1 MNMYRRNNFKSWF
14 LDVGFI
20 YLVVVGFVVLVFA
33 FKNLRPGFT
42 AWNAP
47 AGFEES
53 APGVLA
59 DPYSDDD

>member
-20 YLVVVGFVVLVFA
+20 YLVVVGFVVLFLT

-42 AWNAP
+42 VWNGP
-47 AGFEES
+47 SGLEKGG
-53 APGVLA
+53 PGILA
-59 DPYSDDD
+59 DPYTDGE